1 MKSSFS
7 YDILRNDFSNLI
19 RYVVVIEGVNQASS
33 KRVWEI
39 NTVGK
44 AKRKAHEA
52 TPMKRGICDDGR
64 RDNQA
69 IGKTFPS

>member
-1 MKSSFS
+1 MKPRFS

-19 RYVVVIEGVNQASS
+19 GYVVVIEGVHQASS
-33 KRVWEI
+33 KRVWGI
-39 NTVGK
+39 DTVGQ
-44 AKRKAHEA
+44 AKRKAREA
-52 TPMKRGICDDGR
+52 TPMKRGISDDGP